1 MTRMLESASKDDG
14 VVSGLYAAMC
24 GVVCPL
30 SGITDKTAMPA
41 SLAALKSKSLS

>member
-1 MTRMLESASKDDG
+1 M
-14 VVSGLYAAMC
+14 VVGLYAAMC